1 MVGIIIK
8 EATASVKTNPVVIYK
23 ESDIPSE
30 LSADSKEQITL
41 ALKGNVN
48 APSKLVVYVIG
59 SGDADYKKALSY
71 FELHKVNWLCCPTIK
86 TDKQEQAV
94 ATWVKDQRTAK
105 NKVKAVLPEQDAD
118 SEGIVNYATAS
129 ATVGEKKYTADKFC
143 SRIAGLIAGT
153 PATEATTFSVLPEV
167 SECTIMDRSAMDAAI
182 EAGKLVLYYDGEKVK
197 VARGVNSLT
206 TTSPDKAD
214 PWKKIKVVEV
224 MDMISDDLK
233 ILVEDYYIGKFV
245 NIYDNKCLLLIAIKS
260 YMEELFRGG
269 LLDSYEVDLDVE
281 AIRDYLVEH
290 KGMKRED
297 VEAMKDEEVK
307 KQYTDEK
314 VFMKASVT
322 IADVMEDINLRVE
335 V

>member
-1 MVGIIIK
+1 MIVK
-8 EATASVKTNPVVIYK
+8 EATASVKSNPVFVYK
-23 ESDIPSE
+23 ESDIPKE
-30 LSADSKEQITL
+30 LSADTKEQITL
-41 ALKGNVN
+41 ALKGNVT
-48 APSKLVVYVIG
+48 APSKIVVYALG

-94 ATWVKDQRTAK
+94 VTWIKDQRTAK
-105 NKVKAVLPEQDAD
+105 NKVKAVLPEQEAD
-118 SEGIVNYATAS
+118 SEGVVNYATAS

-143 SRIAGLIAGT
+143 TRIAGLIAGT

-206 TTSPDKAD
+206 TTTPDKAD

-297 VEAMKDEEVK
+297 VETMKDEEVK

-322 IADVMEDINLRVE
+322 ITDVMEDINLRVE

>member
-1 MVGIIIK
+1 M
-8 EATASVKTNPVVIYK
+8 KTNPVVIYK

-118 SEGIVNYATAS
+118 SEGIVNYATDS

>member
-1 MVGIIIK
+1 MIVK
-8 EATASVKTNPVVIYK
+8 EATASVKSNPVFIYK
-23 ESDIPSE
+23 ESDIPKE
-30 LSADSKEQITL
+30 LSADTKEQIAL
-41 ALKGNVN
+41 ALKGNVT
-48 APSKLVVYVIG
+48 APSKIVVYVLG

-94 ATWVKDQRTAK
+94 VTWIKDQRTAK

-143 SRIAGLIAGT
+143 TRIAGLIAGT

-182 EAGKLVLYYDGEKVK
+182 EAGKFVLYYDGEKVK

-206 TTSPDKAD
+206 TTTPDKSD

-260 YMEELFRGG
+260 YMEELYRGG

-322 IADVMEDINLRVE
+322 ITDVMEDINLRVE

>member
-118 SEGIVNYATAS
+118 SEGIVNYATDS

>member
-1 MVGIIIK
+1 MIIK
-8 EATASVKTNPVVIYK
+8 EAAASVKTNPVVIYK

-41 ALKGNVN
+41 ALKGNVT
-48 APSKLVVYVIG
+48 APSKIVVYVLG

-105 NKVKAVLPEQDAD
+105 NKVKAVLPDQDAD

-143 SRIAGLIAGT
+143 TRIAGLIAGT

-182 EAGKLVLYYDGEKVK
+182 EAGKFVLYYDGEKVK

-206 TTSPDKAD
+206 TTTPDKAD

-260 YMEELFRGG
+260 YMEELYRGG

-307 KQYTDEK
+307 KQYTYEK

>member
-1 MVGIIIK
+1 MIVK
-8 EATASVKTNPVVIYK
+8 EATASVKSNPVFVYK
-23 ESDIPSE
+23 ESDIPKE
-30 LSADSKEQITL
+30 LSADTKEQITL
-41 ALKGNVN
+41 ALKGNVT
-48 APSKLVVYVIG
+48 APSKIVVYVLG
-59 SGDADYKKALSY
+59 SGDAHYKKALSY

-94 ATWVKDQRTAK
+94 VTWIKDQRTAK
-105 NKVKAVLPEQDAD
+105 NKVKAVLPEQEAD
-118 SEGIVNYATAS
+118 SEGVVNYATAS

-143 SRIAGLIAGT
+143 TRIAGLIAGT

-206 TTSPDKAD
+206 TTTPDKAD

-297 VEAMKDEEVK
+297 VETMKDEEVK

-322 IADVMEDINLRVE
+322 ITDVMEDINLRVE

>member
-1 MVGIIIK
+1 MIVK
-8 EATASVKTNPVVIYK
+8 EATASVKSNPVFVYK
-23 ESDIPSE
+23 ESDIPKE
-30 LSADSKEQITL
+30 LSADTKEQITL
-41 ALKGNVN
+41 ALKGNVT
-48 APSKLVVYVIG
+48 APSKIVVYVLG

-94 ATWVKDQRTAK
+94 VTWIKDQRTAK
-105 NKVKAVLPEQDAD
+105 NKVKAVLPEQEAD
-118 SEGIVNYATAS
+118 SEGVVNYATAS

-143 SRIAGLIAGT
+143 TRIAGLIAGT

-206 TTSPDKAD
+206 TTTPDKAD

-297 VEAMKDEEVK
+297 VETMKDEEVK

-322 IADVMEDINLRVE
+322 ITDVMEDINLRVE

>member
-1 MVGIIIK
+1 MIIK
-8 EATASVKTNPVVIYK
+8 EATESVKTNPVVIYK
-23 ESDIPSE
+23 ESDIPTE
-30 LSADSKEQITL
+30 LSADSKEQIAL

-48 APSKLVVYVIG
+48 APSKLVVYVLG
-59 SGDADYKKALSY
+59 TGDADYKKALSY

-105 NKVKAVLPEQDAD
+105 NKVKAVLPDQDAD

-143 SRIAGLIAGT
+143 SRISGLIAGT

-167 SECTIMDRSAMDAAI
+167 SECTIMERSAMDAAI
-182 EAGKLVLYYDGEKVK
+182 EAGKFVLYYDGEKVK

-245 NIYDNKCLLLIAIKS
+245 NIYDNKCLLLMAIKS
-260 YMEELFRGG
+260 YMEELYRGG

>member
-94 ATWVKDQRTAK
+94 ATWVKNQRTAK

-118 SEGIVNYATAS
+118 SEGIVNYATDS

>member
-1 MVGIIIK
+1 MIVK
-8 EATASVKTNPVVIYK
+8 EDTASVKSNPVFIYK
-23 ESDIPSE
+23 ESDIPKE
-30 LSADSKEQITL
+30 LSADTKEQIVL
-41 ALKGNVN
+41 ALKGNVT
-48 APSKLVVYVIG
+48 APSKIVVYVLG

-94 ATWVKDQRTAK
+94 VTWVKDQRTAK

-118 SEGIVNYATAS
+118 SEGVVNYATAS

-182 EAGKLVLYYDGEKVK
+182 EAGKFVLYYDGEKVK

-260 YMEELFRGG
+260 YMEELYRGG

>member
-71 FELHKVNWLCCPTIK
+71 FELHKINWLCCPTIK

-94 ATWVKDQRTAK
+94 ATWVKNQRTAK

>member
-1 MVGIIIK
+1 MIVK
-8 EATASVKTNPVVIYK
+8 EATASVKSNPVFIYK

-30 LSADSKEQITL
+30 LSADNKEQITL

-48 APSKLVVYVIG
+48 APSKLVVYVLG

-105 NKVKAVLPEQDAD
+105 NKVKVVLPEQDAD
-118 SEGIVNYATAS
+118 SEGVVNYATAS

-167 SECTIMDRSAMDAAI
+167 SECTIMERSAMDAAI
-182 EAGKLVLYYDGEKVK
+182 EAGKFVLYYDGEKVK

>member
-1 MVGIIIK
+1 M
-8 EATASVKTNPVVIYK
+8 KTNPVVIYK

-71 FELHKVNWLCCPTIK
+71 FELHKINWLCCPTIK

-94 ATWVKDQRTAK
+94 ATWVKNQRTAK

>member
-1 MVGIIIK
+1 MIVK
-8 EATASVKTNPVVIYK
+8 EATASVKTNPVFIYK
-23 ESDIPSE
+23 ESDIPTE
-30 LSADSKEQITL
+30 LSADTKEQITL
-41 ALKGNVN
+41 ALKGNVT
-48 APSKLVVYVIG
+48 APSKIVLYVLP
-59 SGDADYKKALSY
+59 SEEVDYTKALAY

-94 ATWVKDQRTAK
+94 ATWVKDQREAR
-105 NKVKAVLPEQDAD
+105 NKVKAVLANQEAD
-118 SEGIVNYATAS
+118 NEGVVNYATES

-153 PATEATTFSVLPEV
+153 PATQSTTFSVLPDV
-167 SECTIMDRSAMDAAI
+167 SECTIMERSALDAAI

-206 TTSPDKAD
+206 TTAPDKAD

-297 VEAMKDEEVK
+297 VEAMKDAEIK

>member
-1 MVGIIIK
+1 M
-8 EATASVKTNPVVIYK
+8 KTNPVVIYK